1 MASTG
6 LNEVQVSTT
15 GAYQCWVYGNYMS
28 NTAVAT
34 DFKEAYKSAE
44 YVAAAWP
51 AMWVGLKA
59 LEMQS
64 WGVCKIR
71 TTFTTTN
78 NQIIIPMTQNGKKD
92 VNDGLLPTT
101 ISTNLGNANQLV
113 FGSD

>member
-1 MASTG
+1 MHPDG
-6 LNEVQVSTT
+6 LNEVEIATT

-28 NTAVAT
+28 NTAVAAN
-34 DFKEAYKSAE
+34 FKEAYKTAE

-51 AMWVGLKA
+51 EMWVGLKA

-71 TTFTTTN
+71 ITATATN

-92 VNDGLLPTT
+92 VNDGLNPKT
-101 ISTNLGNANQLV
+101 ISTNLGNKNQLV